1 MFSVPYHI
9 LIHDKTCIA
18 VIFYLSILI
27 YGAGGVQNMAIWG
40 VETGYYGRLV
50 IQGRGPRLETYLC
63 AIPHLITWLNM
74 CKGHFLPLL
83 VSLWR
88 WRAPKYGHLGV
99 KTGYY
104 GRLVM
109 EWVKIRLIH
118 FISSGKWTLWFCVIP
133 SHPKNLIVYIS
144 SQCMYTTCRNR
155 KASLWDGQREKETFG
170 G

>member
-1 MFSVPYHI
+1 MPYHI
-9 LIHDKTCIA
+9 LIHDKTCIT
-18 VIFYLSILI
+18 VIFDLSILI

-118 FISSGKWTLWFCVIP
+118 FISSGK
-133 SHPKNLIVYIS
+133 
-144 SQCMYTTCRNR
+144 
-155 KASLWDGQREKETFG
+155 
-170 G
+170 

>member
-1 MFSVPYHI
+1 MFGVPYHI

-74 CKGHFLPLL
+74 CNCARVIFDLSWYLYGAGGLQNMVIF
-83 VSLWR
+83 
-88 WRAPKYGHLGV
+88 RAKPGLYNRIVPRHIYG
-99 KTGYY
+99 
-104 GRLVM
+104 GR
-109 EWVKIRLIH
+109 
-118 FISSGKWTLWFCVIP
+118 T
-133 SHPKNLIVYIS
+133 
-144 SQCMYTTCRNR
+144 Q
-155 KASLWDGQREKETFG
+155 
-170 G
+170 